1 VSPSPP
7 NPPPDLL
14 PSPCTWERCT
24 ERACLASVAPAEV
37 FSVQWSPHCETV
49 FASAGSDR
57 RIMLWD
63 CSSIG
68 KDQTAE
74 EAADGPPEL
83 LVCAPGC

>member
-1 VSPSPP
+1 
-7 NPPPDLL
+7 
-14 PSPCTWERCT
+14 
-24 ERACLASVAPAEV
+24 
-37 FSVQWSPHCETV
+37 VQWSPHSETV

-63 CSSIG
+63 CSNIG